1 MNRNEEGFYDKGKR
15 LASALRECCKAGTVD
30 DPDVLIEAAKYID
43 NAAEWVRALASEEY
57 PAPAEKTGKAVK
69 VKHKH
74 GMYKNVLLTDEE
86 YDKLREQFRDYKGR
100 IDRLSEYIEMT
111 GKKYKRHYVVIL
123 NWARRDGERERQAHG
138 DAESSFDTDE
148 FFEAA
153 VRRSYGEMQKHISK
167 G

>member
-74 GMYKNVLLTDEE
+74 GMYKNVLLTDDE
-86 YDKLREQFRDYKGR
+86 YEKLRAQFRDIEAR
-100 IDRLSEYIEMT
+100 INKLSEYIEIH
-111 GKKYKRHYVVIL
+111 GKKYKSHYAVIL
-123 NWARRDGERERQAHG
+123 KWARDDSERQRQERG
-138 DAESSFDTDE
+138 GTESSFDTDE
-148 FFEAA
+148 FFELA
-153 VRRSYGEMQKHISK
+153 VRRSYDKMRPLISK
-167 G
+167 D